1 MKKYLFAEL
10 SFAFLFVMAAIWLL
24 PKHVAIAI
32 GIVLVPLLFLFSW
45 CIRPEEHHMPFLE
58 YLGIQ
63 PQDFSQAKAM
73 FLCSAVGLCAMAM
86 LAFVLCPDFAKRP
99 DFAEKFFNQFR
110 GYILWAFAQQMLLLG
125 YFANRLEGLLKDK
138 RRAAVAAGLL
148 FAIAHIPNPVLMP
161 VTAFFG
167 GAGVWFFLKSRN
179 AYLATLFHALLGTA
193 VKYLLAN
200 PLLDHGMRVGP
211 GFWR

>member
-10 SFAFLFVMAAIWLL
+10 SVAFLFVMTAIWLL

-32 GIVLVPLLFLFSW
+32 GVLLVPLLFLLSW
-45 CIRPEEHHMPFLE
+45 YIRPEEQPTPFLE

-73 FLCSAVGLCAMAM
+73 TIWAVAGIAAM
-86 LAFVLCPDFAKRP
+86 LVLASVLCPNFANEP
-99 DFAEKFFNQFR
+99 NFWEKLFKQFR
-110 GYILWAFAQQMLLLG
+110 GYILWAFVQQMLLLG
-125 YFANRLEGLLKDK
+125 YFANRLEGLLTDK
-138 RRAAVAAGLL
+138 RRAAVAAGAL

-161 VTAFFG
+161 VTAIFG